1 MIKSMYKRFFT
12 NCLSISLHV
21 FFSVLILSLCLLSCS
36 LVKIE
41 SEQKP
46 LTTTDLNTRLLT
58 QSFVR
63 SAADKVEKAADSIL
77 DYSEDIELQKNS
89 LYWKINT
96 LSSFRKV
103 GFQTSP
109 KLALMDSWALMI
121 AAKNYFS
128 LDETKKTFHPYD
140 KLVIETTEDN
150 LKEIQKIAQHLLSD
164 TDFVNHKEFLED
176 YARKNPLKS
185 LVFYHKPVREDYQ
198 KFKQIPD
205 SLSVQTVGSLSEV
218 VADLTNKLTY
228 TSENSGK
235 QLQWNTELLL
245 KKNGIDSLKIKQIA
259 DSLDIKFSKLVFL
272 AEDAPTQ
279 FNNALKSFQKDLDRF
294 NEKLNGSIVFSMNHL
309 SNERE
314 IVGNMIKEERI
325 AIDSIVLR
333 ERTALTKEAGV
344 ISSKLLDSTME
355 HLKSIIKTVLGYLI
369 LLLAVII
376 FLPFMIGYY
385 TGKTFHKKKKTNT

>member
-1 MIKSMYKRFFT
+1 MYKRFFT
-12 NCLSISLHV
+12 NCLSIPLHV

-164 TDFVNHKEFLED
+164 TDFVNHKEFVED
-176 YARKNPLKS
+176 YARKNSLKS
-185 LVFYHKPVREDYQ
+185 LVFYHKPIREDYQ

-205 SLSVQTVGSLSEV
+205 SLSLQTVGSLSEV

-272 AEDAPTQ
+272 AEEAPTQ

-385 TGKTFHKKKKTNT
+385 TGKTFHKKKKTNI

>member
-1 MIKSMYKRFFT
+1 MF
-12 NCLSISLHV
+12 

-36 LVKIE
+36 LVKVE

-164 TDFVNHKEFLED
+164 TDFVSHKEFVED

-272 AEDAPTQ
+272 AEEAPTQ

-344 ISSKLLDSTME
+344 ISSELLDSTME

-369 LLLAVII
+369 ILLAVII

-385 TGKTFHKKKKTNT
+385 TGKTFHKKKKTNI

>member
-1 MIKSMYKRFFT
+1 
-12 NCLSISLHV
+12 
-21 FFSVLILSLCLLSCS
+21 LCLLSCS

-164 TDFVNHKEFLED
+164 TDFVSHKEFVED
-176 YARKNPLKS
+176 YARKNSLKS
-185 LVFYHKPVREDYQ
+185 LVFYHKPIREDYQ

-205 SLSVQTVGSLSEV
+205 SLSLQTVGSLSEV

-228 TSENSGK
+228 ASENSGK

-272 AEDAPTQ
+272 AEEAPTQ

-344 ISSKLLDSTME
+344 ISSELLDSTME

-369 LLLAVII
+369 ILLAVII

-385 TGKTFHKKKKTNT
+385 TGKTFHKKKKTNI

>member
-1 MIKSMYKRFFT
+1 MYKRFFT
-12 NCLSISLHV
+12 NCLSIPLHV
-21 FFSVLILSLCLLSCS
+21 FFSVLIPSLCLLSCS

-63 SAADKVEKAADSIL
+63 SATDKVEKVADSIL
-77 DYSEDIELQKNS
+77 GNSEDIELQKNS

-150 LKEIQKIAQHLLSD
+150 LKEIQKIAQHLLSN
-164 TDFVNHKEFLED
+164 TDFVNHKEFVED

-185 LVFYHKPVREDYQ
+185 LVFYHKPVRDDYQ

-272 AEDAPTQ
+272 AEKAPTQ

-294 NEKLNGSIVFSMNHL
+294 NEKLNSSIVFSMNHL

>member
-1 MIKSMYKRFFT
+1 MYKRFFT
-12 NCLSISLHV
+12 NCLSIPLHV

-164 TDFVNHKEFLED
+164 TDFVNHKEFVED
-176 YARKNPLKS
+176 YARKNSLKS
-185 LVFYHKPVREDYQ
+185 LVFYHKPIREDYQ

-272 AEDAPTQ
+272 AEEAPTQ

-385 TGKTFHKKKKTNT
+385 TGKTFHKKKKTNI

>member
-1 MIKSMYKRFFT
+1 MYKRFFT
-12 NCLSISLHV
+12 NCLSIPLHV

-63 SAADKVEKAADSIL
+63 SAADKVEKAADSIF

-164 TDFVNHKEFLED
+164 TDFVNHKEFVED
-176 YARKNPLKS
+176 YARKNSLKS
-185 LVFYHKPVREDYQ
+185 LVFYHKPIREDYQ

-228 TSENSGK
+228 ASENSGK

-272 AEDAPTQ
+272 AEEAPTQ

-385 TGKTFHKKKKTNT
+385 TGKTFHKKKKTNI